1 MSIFEQLALAIVEL
15 KDEEADALV
24 KRAIAEQLDPAELL
38 NSGVLSGMKII
49 AKKFMDGEYF
59 LSELVIGGD
68 IGEHCI
74 DLITPHL
81 LTKNIEKLGVV
92 VVGTVQADIHSIG
105 KSLVATQLKAAGY
118 EVHDLGV
125 DVPNKK
131 FIEKAREV
139 KADIIGQSSFL
150 TSTVAYTADLVK
162 YLVDMK
168 LRDNFKVII
177 GGAAASMEYARS
189 IGADGY
195 AKDCF
200 DAVTLCNELLHIK

>member
-1 MSIFEQLALAIVEL
+1 MSIFEQLSLAIAEL
-15 KDEEADALV
+15 REEEAETLV
-24 KRAIAEQLDPAELL
+24 QRAIAEQLDPVELL

-49 AKKFMDGEYF
+49 AKKFMDAEYF

-68 IGEHCI
+68 IAEHCI

-81 LTKNIEKLGVV
+81 NTDIEKLGVV
-92 VVGTVQADIHSIG
+92 VIGTVQGDVHAIG
-105 KSLVATQLKAAGY
+105 KSLVATQLMAEGY
-118 EVHDLGV
+118 EVHELGV
-125 DVPNKK
+125 DVPNMT

-150 TSTVAYTADLVK
+150 TSTVAYTEDLVK
-162 YLVDMK
+162 YLVDMG

-177 GGAAASMEYARS
+177 GGAAASMEYARR
-189 IGADGY
+189 IGADGF

-200 DAVTLCNELLHIK
+200 DAVTLCNELLHSK